1 MSRFL
6 SFFLITVSLF
16 VFLGCGDSNIFS
28 SLNNDDLNADVAT
41 LTATAEKEL
50 KDGNYANAKKY
61 YESIIAKDPKNS
73 VAYYGL
79 AAVAFKENG
88 IDLAKILASVTENS
102 TSTSS
107 SKVAISNVGI
117 SATNIEQLINIDN
130 LKDLFVASKKV
141 VEYLA
146 KIATGQCDGVIKATD
161 VDVNVNL
168 AIALVLESA
177 LTIMDSNGDGN
188 PASTGDLVTVD
199 KDYEILVN
207 NKKIDDIT
215 NFSTELTVA
224 QIAQLKIQLNIAI
237 NKILYA
243 KQYIDIA
250 NTETKGKN
258 STIKDLLKSFDDLKV
273 DQDKLLGKL

>member
-1 MSRFL
+1 MSKFL

-16 VFLGCGDSNIFS
+16 LFLGCGDSNIFS
-28 SLNNDDLNADVAT
+28 SISNDDLNADVAT

-61 YESIIAKDPKNS
+61 YESIIIKDPKNS

-102 TSTSS
+102 TSTSF
-107 SKVAISNVGI
+107 SKVAISNGI
-117 SATNIEQLINIDN
+117 GATNIEQLININN
-130 LKDLFVASKKV
+130 LKDLFTASKKV
-141 VEYLA
+141 SEYLA
-146 KIATGQCDGVIKATD
+146 KIANGQCDGVIKATD

-177 LTIMDSNGDGN
+177 LTVMDTNGDGD
-188 PASTGDLVTVD
+188 PASSGDIIKVD
-199 KDYEILVN
+199 KDYKIFIN
-207 NKKIDDIT
+207 DKKIDDIVD
-215 NFSTELTVA
+215 FSIELTTG
-224 QIAQLKIQLNIAI
+224 QRTQLKIQLNIAI

-258 STIKDLLKSFDDLKV
+258 STIKDLLKSFDDLKL
-273 DQDKLLGKL
+273 DQNKLLGKL